1 MYSSFEIVVHMTG
14 EITKLRERTG
24 AGVMDCKK
32 ALEEAGGDV
41 EKAVAI
47 IHERGF
53 SKAEKK
59 KDRATGAGLLHTY
72 IHNGRVG
79 VLLLI
84 RCETDFVAR
93 GEDFKDLAHDIVMQ
107 IAAMDPQ
114 DIKALLAQNFVKE
127 ESITIEARIA
137 KTIAKLGENIKIEKF
152 CRYEI

>member
-1 MYSSFEIVVHMTG
+1 M
-14 EITKLRERTG
+14 
-24 AGVMDCKK
+24 
-32 ALEEAGGDV
+32 
-41 EKAVAI
+41 
-47 IHERGF
+47 
-53 SKAEKK
+53 
-59 KDRATGAGLLHTY
+59 
-72 IHNGRVG
+72 
-79 VLLLI
+79 LLI